1 MVGYD
6 DYISMGGITMI
17 EFIIKAYS
25 NLLKVVSTVGAGGST
40 VSSNTK

>member
-6 DYISMGGITMI
+6 DYISKGGITMI
-17 EFIIKAYS
+17 IFIIKAYS